1 MDKTTQILSALFGV
15 AIVLMLAPSVF
26 ALNRGKVLRNIAL
39 WVAIFLGLA
48 VAYKTVG
55 PGKDGLPL
63 IDGQTTAS
71 PQETNA
77 TNGAADEPDK
87 SATPT
92 LREEDGFSP
101 PRE

>member
-26 ALNRGKVLRNIAL
+26 ALNRGKILRNIAL

-55 PGKDGLPL
+55 PGKEGLPL
-63 IDGQTTAS
+63 MDGQTS
-71 PQETNA
+71 SQES
-77 TNGAADEPDK
+77 NGSANDAEDPDK
-87 SATPT
+87 STTPT